1 MQDLAHF
8 VADED
13 NTLPFADELL
23 HNGKQPLDLD
33 IGQCGRGFVQDQQL
47 RTVVQRLQYLG
58 ALLFAHGYLGD
69 KLVQL
74 HVQTVL
80 GRQLLDL
87 LAASRPVDKQALGV
101 LVAQDDIFKD
111 SHCLHQHKVLVHHAD
126 SQLDCL
132 AGGLDPHLFA
142 IEEYLSLRGLIK
154 ADENV
159 HQRGLTGTV
168 LTQQGQYL
176 AAVDGQAD
184 ILVGVKIT
192 KPLADML
199 HTQQLAQ
206 VPSLPFV
213 HVFAKVVIFHL
224 ENDNRPRS
232 VLKY

>member
-23 HNGKQPLDLD
+23 HNGKQTLDLD

-142 IEEYLSLRGLIK
+142 IEEYLSLRGL
-154 ADENV
+154 
-159 HQRGLTGTV
+159 
-168 LTQQGQYL
+168 
-176 AAVDGQAD
+176 
-184 ILVGVKIT
+184 
-192 KPLADML
+192 LADML

-213 HVFAKVVIFHL
+213 HVFAEVLIFQV

>member
-1 MQDLAHF
+1 M
-8 VADED
+8 
-13 NTLPFADELL
+13 
-23 HNGKQPLDLD
+23 
-33 IGQCGRGFVQDQQL
+33 
-47 RTVVQRLQYLG
+47 
-58 ALLFAHGYLGD
+58 
-69 KLVQL
+69 
-74 HVQTVL
+74 
-80 GRQLLDL
+80 
-87 LAASRPVDKQALGV
+87 
-101 LVAQDDIFKD
+101 
-111 SHCLHQHKVLVHHAD
+111 LVHHAD

-199 HTQQLAQ
+199 HTQ
-206 VPSLPFV
+206 
-213 HVFAKVVIFHL
+213 
-224 ENDNRPRS
+224 
-232 VLKY
+232 